1 MASKKIGQIWVSVPN
16 VGSPPGPSNILIR
29 HFLQNR
35 CTLSL
40 PLQLPPIWSFPS
52 MQVKCNCWTNVND
65 QMVKCYILCKCVSG
79 EERQLTDDSFPDD
92 FSRSAA
98 NAMLANIYGYDF
110 NPCFEDPCFEFW
122 KTLNDIL
129 CFFLYIFYI
138 HSLQTTEER
147 CVLFAC
153 WRGRTQTSSDP
164 PSHQQQGVWI
174 WAKVRFEEQS
184 IVIRSKIRNV
194 KVLKKGEGD
203 VVS

>member
-1 MASKKIGQIWVSVPN
+1 M
-16 VGSPPGPSNILIR
+16 GSPPGPSNILIR

-40 PLQLPPIWSFPS
+40 PLQRPPIWSFPS

-65 QMVKCYILCKCVSG
+65 EMVKCYILCKCVSG

-122 KTLNDIL
+122 KTHFMLLLVHIL
-129 CFFLYIFYI
+129 HSFFADDWRKMCSI
-138 HSLQTTEER
+138 
-147 CVLFAC
+147 CVLKRKDSNFL
-153 WRGRTQTSSDP
+153 RSTFSSTTGCLNM
-164 PSHQQQGVWI
+164 S
-174 WAKVRFEEQS
+174 
-184 IVIRSKIRNV
+184 
-194 KVLKKGEGD
+194 
-203 VVS
+203 